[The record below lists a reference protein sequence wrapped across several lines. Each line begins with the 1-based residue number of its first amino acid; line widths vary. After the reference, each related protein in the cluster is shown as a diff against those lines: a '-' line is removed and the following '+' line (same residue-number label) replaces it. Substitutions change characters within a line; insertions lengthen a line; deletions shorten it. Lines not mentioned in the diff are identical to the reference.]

1 MLTKNDT
8 LKNISE
14 LKSFEG
20 NRKYKARRNYRYY
33 NATRAT
39 SIENIRNPMIVGYYE
54 ANIELGEEEDTSATP
69 QLNVVASC
77 IDTLHSKIAQ
87 SKVRPFFTT
96 INGTF
101 KDIQCVKQA
110 QQFFDV
116 YFDEQY
122 VNKKISDAFKDA
134 CIFDTGV
141 LYIDPEALTVNRV
154 LPFQVYVRPAEVHY
168 NKITRVFYEQK
179 DYPVTLLPEKVR
191 TKFRNKSLEYVD
203 YGIYYDTLNK
213 TKAYT
218 ANNSIILTE
227 AYDRDAIPFVFIYYK
242 NPVLGN
248 VTTSVADQLI
258 SIQQEINILMAKI
271 KDASQL
277 NAALTFFMPEGSS
290 MKVTQLNNRVG
301 NVLTYKP
308 LAQGGLPVTSST
320 PAFIDNQY
328 IALLDNLIQKAYD
341 MVGISQLS
349 AQSKKPTGLDSGVAL
364 STMEDV
370 ESDRFETQ
378 LNQVIRAYIDVAKTC
393 IKVFPQDENVLPEI
407 ATRTSIKWKDII
419 KESDNMNIQYSGADN
434 LSKDPSTKLQQLQQL
449 AMAGVIPAA
458 RISQLMQIPDLESG
472 YSLSNNAIDAVM
484 TVIKECIEDDVFD
497 VPEYVPFEL
506 LKEEIINTQ
515 LALYAGNKKENSKDI
530 KKLERLYESVEDM
543 EKDWSDQANA
553 QAEARE
559 AEQVANMGKE
569 QSLPFNQNVLESEAN
584 MTPVNP
590 TASSPSAASVP
601 ETQIEPQS
609 NATDNGSWMSKED
622 YNRV

>member
-1 MLTKNDT
+1 MLTKNDI

-14 LKSFEG
+14 LKSFDG

-101 KDIQCVKQA
+101 KDIQSVKQA

-122 VNKKISDAFKDA
+122 VNKKVSDAFKDA

-179 DYPVTLLPEKVR
+179 DYPVTLLPDKVR
-191 TKFRNKSLEYVD
+191 AKFRNKSLEYVD

-218 ANNSIILTE
+218 ANSTIVLSE
-227 AYDRDAIPFVFIYYK
+227 SYDREAIPFVFIYYK

-277 NAALTFFMPEGSS
+277 NPALTFLVPEGSN

-378 LNQVIRAYIDVAKTC
+378 LNQVIRAYIDIAKTC
-393 IKVFPQDENVLPEI
+393 IKVFPQDENILPEI
-407 ATRTSIKWKDII
+407 ATRVSMKWKDII
-419 KESDNMNIQYSGADN
+419 KESNNMNIQYSGADN

-458 RISQLMQIPDLESG
+458 RISQLMQIPDLEMG

-484 TVIKECIEDDVFD
+484 AVIRDCLENNNFN
-497 VPEYVPFEL
+497 VPEFIPFEL
-506 LKEEIINTQ
+506 LKEEIINTE
-515 LALYAGNKKENSKDI
+515 LALTSGGYERNKADI
-530 KKLERLYESVEDM
+530 KKLEMLYENVEDM
-543 EKDWSDQANA
+543 AKAWTDSALQNQDAAIQEA
-553 QAEARE
+553 QAQQA
-559 AEQVANMGKE
+559 QQNG
-569 QSLPFNQNVLESEAN
+569 LTYNQNVLESESQ
-584 MTPVNP
+584 MKPVENSNP
-590 TASSPSAASVP
+590 NV
-601 ETQIEPQS
+601 
-609 NATDNGSWMSKED
+609 NGSGSAPNADWVTPDD
-622 YNRV
+622 YNRS

>member
-14 LKSFEG
+14 LKSFDG

-141 LYIDPEALTVNRV
+141 LYIDPEELTVNRV

-191 TKFRNKSLEYVD
+191 AKFRNKSLEYVD

-218 ANNSIILTE
+218 ANSTIIMTE

-393 IKVFPQDENVLPEI
+393 IKVFPQDENILPEI
-407 ATRTSIKWKDII
+407 ATRTSIRWKDII
-419 KESDNMNIQYSGADN
+419 KESNNMNIQYSGADN

-590 TASSPSAASVP
+590 SAPSPSAASVP

-609 NATDNGSWMSKED
+609 NATDNGSWMSQED

>member
-1 MLTKNDT
+1 MLTKNDI
-8 LKNISE
+8 LKNVSE

-54 ANIELGEEEDTSATP
+54 ANIEPGEEEDTTATP

-101 KDIQCVKQA
+101 KDIQSVKQA

-122 VNKKISDAFKDA
+122 VNKKVSDAFKDA

-141 LYIDPEALTVNRV
+141 IYIDPESFTVNRV

-191 TKFRNKSLEYVD
+191 AKFRNKSLEYVD

-218 ANNSIILTE
+218 ANSTIVMTE

-242 NPVLGN
+242 SPVLGN

-378 LNQVIRAYIDVAKTC
+378 LNQVIRAYIDIAKTC
-393 IKVFPQDENVLPEI
+393 IKVFPQDENILPEI
-407 ATRTSIKWKDII
+407 ATRVSIKWKDII
-419 KESDNMNIQYSGADN
+419 KESNNMNIQYSGADN
-434 LSKDPSTKLQQLQQL
+434 LSKDPSTKLRQLQQL

-458 RISQLMQIPDLESG
+458 RISQLMQIPDLEMG

-484 TVIKECIEDDVFD
+484 AVIRDCLENDNFN
-497 VPEYVPFEL
+497 VPEFIPFEL
-506 LKEEIINTQ
+506 LKEEIINTE
-515 LALYAGNKKENSKDI
+515 LALTSGGYDRNKADI
-530 KKLERLYESVEDM
+530 KKLEMLYENVEDM
-543 EKDWSDQANA
+543 A
-553 QAEARE
+553 QAWTDAALQNQDATIQEAQ
-559 AEQVANMGKE
+559 AKQAQQTGM
-569 QSLPFNQNVLESEAN
+569 PYNQNVLESESR
-584 MTPVNP
+584 MQPVQSGAVGAG
-590 TASSPSAASVP
+590 TAGGT
-601 ETQIEPQS
+601 EK
-609 NATDNGSWMSKED
+609 GSWMSQED